1 MIHLDTCFLVDL
13 KRERRAGRAGP
24 ASARLETVADQRL
37 AVSTFVAAELH
48 LGIHLA
54 SAPAGETALIRR
66 ILEGIDVVHPDGRFA
81 PAYGRVAAYLHR
93 SGQRIAA
100 MDLLIGVTAL
110 VEEAPLLTRD
120 GSSFPRIPDLE
131 LITY

>member
-1 MIHLDTCFLVDL
+1 VIHLDTCFLVDL
-13 KRERRAGRAGP
+13 KRERRAGRPGP
-24 ASARLETVADQRL
+24 ASARLESVVDRRL

-48 LGIHLA
+48 LGMQL
-54 SAPAGETALIRR
+54 APAAVGETALIRR
-66 ILEGIDVVHPDGRFA
+66 ILEGIDVVHPDERFP

-93 SGQRIAA
+93 NGQRIAT

-120 GSSFPRIPDLE
+120 GSSFPRIPGLE